1 MIYVV
6 KDWQYI
12 AIGLAGVGLYALIRS
27 IKADEG
33 GISPTI
39 PAPISRPWEDLQIV
53 ATPEQLRVMKNC
65 DLIMRKGMSNAIEP
79 ALIAAVIGTESSG
92 DPRATNWEG
101 QTWGYAYGLMQVL
114 YSTAQQMG
122 YTGNPDGLFDV
133 ETNIEF
139 GTRYLRHQRS
149 RYKTLAESIAGYNAG
164 TATWTEY
171 GRLKNATYI
180 QRILDRIPQYR
191 SLLAYVFPTY
201 RQVVNWENDL
211 TQPSEVKLPWW
222 PPWG

>member
-1 MIYVV
+1 VIHVA

-27 IKADEG
+27 LREEP

-65 DLIMRKGMSNAIEP
+65 DLIMRKGMSNAVEP
-79 ALIAAVIGTESSG
+79 AVIAAVIGTESSG

-149 RYKTLAESIAGYNAG
+149 RYGTLAEAIAGYNAG

-171 GRLKNATYI
+171 GRLTNATYI
-180 QRILDRIPQYR
+180 QRVLDRIPQYR
-191 SLLAYVFPTY
+191 SLLSYVFPTY